1 MRLIVTTGLFALGT
15 TAGVA
20 QESDRLTEAVSAN
33 THRIAYT
40 SEGVSGPGGD
50 LLNTR
55 AEAAGLVGFGEQH
68 ATGDIARFA
77 NAWFADL
84 DEFGFDHAIL
94 EVGPWSTQAAEAL
107 FLEGPNAFE
116 IDASSRAGGMAF
128 PFLFFQEEA
137 DLARDI
143 VDRYEAEGPA
153 LWGVDQEFIAGGTI
167 LADRLGELASTE
179 AQHAAVTDYRAGLAE
194 NPWMLGLAD
203 RSAFDDLSS
212 AFTEGEG
219 HAIVEEMIRS
229 NRIYAPF
236 TGRGGSGYTANLERE
251 QGMKHYFLHAW
262 DEIEARNGDNPRV
275 FLKFGGYHLMR
286 GHSGT
291 NVPSL
296 GNFIAEWSIPEG
308 TSFYNIMVD
317 CVGGEMTDPRS
328 GETSH
333 CDSYFDT
340 TDTPFEGLAANGPVV
355 INLEALRPLASA
367 SPDMD
372 ADLHQLIFAF
382 DAYVML
388 PDVAAANVIEAP

>member
-1 MRLIVTTGLFALGT
+1 MRLIVTTGLFALAT

-77 NAWFADL
+77 NAWFTDL
-84 DEFGFDHAIL
+84 DGFGFDHAIL

-143 VDRYEAEGPA
+143 VDRYEGVGPA

-251 QGMKHYFLHAW
+251 QGMKHYFLHSW
-262 DEIEARNGDNPRV
+262 NEIEARNGDNPRV
-275 FLKFGGYHLMR
+275 FLKFGGYHMMR

-296 GNFIAEWSIPEG
+296 ANFIAEWSIAEG
-308 TSFYNIMVD
+308 TNFYNIMVD

-340 TDTPFEGLAANGPVV
+340 TDTLFEGLAAHGPVV
-355 INLEALRPLASA
+355 INLEALRPMASA
-367 SPDMD
+367 SRDMD
-372 ADLHQLIFAF
+372 ANLRQLIFAF
-382 DAYVML
+382 DAYVVL